1 MLGVWDTSS
10 VGENILEVLFG
21 LCEGKSLDG
30 LGSLVGVFIM
40 DSEVFA

>member
-1 MLGVWDTSS
+1 M
-10 VGENILEVLFG
+10 GENILEVLFG
-21 LCEGKSLDG
+21 LGKGESLDS